1 MTTLAVQD
9 FYNIALNKRRRYM
22 IQLKDAWTNR
32 EEVESGIPTPDYSH
46 IIDAKQ
52 ISKPKWIEFS
62 KIDMGDMEGNDAR
75 LDGID
80 PATVQELEQSFA
92 KGIRRNEEI
101 AAVKFRGDEFDKPY
115 ILIYGYHR
123 TYAQLNLG
131 VKGFAFNVIDAS
143 ETQIEDIQSF
153 ENEPKPPK
161 RNNKEADIVQIKAKQ
176 LKKGTI
182 ANNEDAIFA
191 NLKKTYPTR
200 ALASIQRIAAKLHE
214 EMGTPVK
221 YSYYTA
227 AKIKIWRADNCSE
240 WFEIE
245 GKLDD
250 NLDEYGFTTKIG
262 GLYRTVHRALQNYA
276 DTGKVSYVNCFADT
290 VTKGSTLEQQRK
302 SILNEYITLMK
313 NHAKVYGKSVM
324 FLRLNGLFPQAYGV
338 DDWKGFIKYDQKE
351 IKKLIESN

>member
-1 MTTLAVQD
+1 
-9 FYNIALNKRRRYM
+9 M
-22 IQLKDAWTNR
+22 IQIKDAWANR

-176 LKKGTI
+176 LKI
-182 ANNEDAIFA
+182 
-191 NLKKTYPTR
+191 
-200 ALASIQRIAAKLHE
+200 S
-214 EMGTPVK
+214 
-221 YSYYTA
+221 
-227 AKIKIWRADNCSE
+227 KIN
-240 WFEIE
+240 
-245 GKLDD
+245 
-250 NLDEYGFTTKIG
+250 
-262 GLYRTVHRALQNYA
+262 
-276 DTGKVSYVNCFADT
+276 
-290 VTKGSTLEQQRK
+290 
-302 SILNEYITLMK
+302 
-313 NHAKVYGKSVM
+313 
-324 FLRLNGLFPQAYGV
+324 
-338 DDWKGFIKYDQKE
+338 
-351 IKKLIESN
+351 